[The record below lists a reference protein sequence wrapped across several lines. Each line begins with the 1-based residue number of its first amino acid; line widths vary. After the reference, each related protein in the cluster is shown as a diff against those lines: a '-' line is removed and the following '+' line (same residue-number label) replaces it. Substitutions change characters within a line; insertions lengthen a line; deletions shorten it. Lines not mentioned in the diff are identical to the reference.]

1 MIKNVIISMLGTLII
16 MERLFEEC
24 TPGVTV
30 LIFFVY
36 AGCIFIF
43 CESVDERLRKL
54 RNRRSKTEEMRR
66 QIRRIRESKIKN
78 N

>member
-1 MIKNVIISMLGTLII
+1 MTKNIIISILGTIII

-36 AGCIFIF
+36 AGCIFIL
-43 CESVDERLRKL
+43 CESVDERLKKL
-54 RNRRSKTEEMRR
+54 TKRRSKTEEMRR
-66 QIRRIRESKIKN
+66 QISRIRESKIKKN
-78 N
+78 